1 MQAGKGCDRVTQM
14 AKTRPENLPDET
26 LVIAAILGDLRSFD
40 ALVLRY
46 RPATYR
52 VAQSIIG
59 NSGAGNELAEDAVQE
74 SLLLAFKALPSIE
87 EPAKFASWL
96 YAITRHV
103 ALRMSRSSRR
113 ERSRRVDLDQVLIEQ
128 SEAFARPLIT
138 RDTFE
143 EAWVR
148 AAIDALDE
156 NHRLILKLRFYD
168 EMPLKRIADFLDLPL
183 TTVKWRL
190 HRAKQLLREKLKPEK
205 EGLPKRAK
213 STIKS

>member
-1 MQAGKGCDRVTQM
+1 MRPREQLV
-14 AKTRPENLPDET
+14 KTKPEDLPDET

-40 ALVLRY
+40 ELVMRY
-46 RPATYR
+46 RAAAYR

-59 NSGAGNELAEDAVQE
+59 ISCAGDETAEDAVQE

-103 ALRMSRSSRR
+103 ALRMSRNSQK
-113 ERSRRVDLDQVLIEQ
+113 ERSRRVELDEMLIEHSQ
-128 SEAFARPLIT
+128 ALAVTFIP
-138 RDTFE
+138 RDTSE
-143 EAWVR
+143 DAWVR
-148 AAIDALDE
+148 AAVAGLDE
-156 NHRLILKLRFYD
+156 NHRLILQLRFYD

-190 HRAKQLLREKLKPEK
+190 HRAKKLLREKLNQEK
-205 EGLPKRAK
+205 AK
-213 STIKS
+213 QTSKT

>member
-1 MQAGKGCDRVTQM
+1 M
-14 AKTRPENLPDET
+14 AETGPENLPDEM
-26 LVIAAILGDLRSFD
+26 LAIAAILGDLRSFD
-40 ALVLRY
+40 ALA
-46 RPATYR
+46 ATYR

-96 YAITRHV
+96 YAITRRV
-103 ALRMSRSSRR
+103 ALRMSQ
-113 ERSRRVDLDQVLIEQ
+113 RSRQESRQRVDLDDALIEH
-128 SEAFARPLIT
+128 SEAFARPLAPH
-138 RDTFE
+138 DTFE

-148 AAIDALDE
+148 AAVDALDE
-156 NHRLILKLRFYD
+156 DHRLILKLRFYD
-168 EMPLKRIADFLDLPL
+168 EMPLKRIADFLGLPL

-190 HRAKQLLREKLKPEK
+190 HRAKQLLREKLEPEK
-205 EGLPKRAK
+205 EGLPKRAR